1 MTDELS
7 IEGQGLGE
15 TEASEVEKALSLE
28 EEVTKAYDEISLREA
43 DEESVEPAEDIE
55 AKEPEAVE
63 EEEKTE
69 KPERKKRRTTH
80 EMSPAVD
87 PPNDWSA
94 EEKEEFNKLP
104 PVGKQAIA
112 RIAAD
117 FQSYRSKQITLDK
130 QREKE
135 YNQHFS
141 RVKGIVEATER
152 WLPIWGAAGR
162 DPVSATSEILA
173 FADKV
178 RTNPD
183 QALED
188 LARSAGRQITI
199 HNRQGAGNTVAAQPQ
214 VSYDEIYGRVKEDLT
229 REQQQWAYNSQF
241 EQLKTQAI
249 QTLEKLK
256 SETDGNGKYLY
267 PDLHSAEFHQHMEPI
282 AGAIARANPSLSQ
295 EEIILR
301 SYKAANGR
309 VLPKKAAPLAANLS
323 NGYSRTN
330 LAKRAASS
338 VPGSV
343 GISNNPELQAR
354 KGETL
359 EQHIARIYQELD
371 SR

>member
-1 MTDELS
+1 M
-7 IEGQGLGE
+7 
-15 TEASEVEKALSLE
+15 
-28 EEVTKAYDEISLREA
+28 
-43 DEESVEPAEDIE
+43 
-55 AKEPEAVE
+55 
-63 EEEKTE
+63 
-69 KPERKKRRTTH
+69 
-80 EMSPAVD
+80 
-87 PPNDWSA
+87 
-94 EEKEEFNKLP
+94 
-104 PVGKQAIA
+104 
-112 RIAAD
+112 
-117 FQSYRSKQITLDK
+117 
-130 QREKE
+130 
-135 YNQHFS
+135 
-141 RVKGIVEATER
+141 
-152 WLPIWGAAGR
+152 PIWGAAGR

-214 VSYDEIYGRVKEDLT
+214 FSYDDIYGRVKQDLT
-229 REQQQWAYNSQF
+229 REQQQFAYQSQF
-241 EQLKTQAI
+241 EQLKSQAL
-249 QTLEKLK
+249 QTLDKLK

-267 PDLHSAEFHQHMEPI
+267 PDLHSDEFHKHMEPI
-282 AGAIARANPSLSQ
+282 ARALAGANPTLSQ

-309 VLPKKAAPLAANLS
+309 VLPKKAPLQTPNLS

-343 GISNNPELQAR
+343 GISGSQELQAR

-371 SR
+371 TR